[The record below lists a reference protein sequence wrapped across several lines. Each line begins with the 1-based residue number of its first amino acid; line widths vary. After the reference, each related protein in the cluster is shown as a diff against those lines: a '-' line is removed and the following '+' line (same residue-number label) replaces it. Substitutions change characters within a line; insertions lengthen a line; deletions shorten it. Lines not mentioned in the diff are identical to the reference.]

1 MQRFLVWFFAGLTV
15 LFSIPMTS
23 KQALAIPAFA
33 RKYDVPCSLCHSA
46 FPKLNDF
53 GVFFKDNGF
62 QMGGDKDNPVNQ
74 PAAYWPLAMRTPVGY
89 LYTTTNNQ
97 NLDKNGILR
106 PRTERAGSMQDLG
119 IDLLSFGTL
128 APDVTYH
135 IVLTVPGEVGLESA
149 WVRLDKL
156 AGTPLLN
163 FKVGIFE
170 PDIPFPTKRILTLTT
185 DYPIYN
191 YHPGGKFGNGENK
204 SRVEMGL
211 GENQS
216 GVELMGH
223 EDTLGIRYSVAVL
236 EGDNT
241 DLSKK
246 EPLSPDLFESLTYRV
261 AGQRVGLFA
270 YEGSEATKFLTDSGV
285 PIDGTGYAERRFS
298 RLGAD
303 AKLHAGP
310 VDFLILGMVGM
321 DPKQAIDTV
330 QDDPSD
336 PTTLGIQAAPRDGK
350 YNGGFVEVNYHV
362 SPILVLIGRYDRV
375 KNTRQPDPTVAK
387 RSEGDIEQMVFA
399 FRYYLN
405 ISNRTDLALHGEY
418 SQMRTTVAPGL
429 DNVVK
434 STLLAFDFAF

>member
-1 MQRFLVWFFAGLTV
+1 MKRFFPWFFAGLAV
-15 LFSIPMTS
+15 FLSIPLTAE
-23 KQALAIPAFA
+23 QALAIPAFA
-33 RKYDVPCSLCHSA
+33 RKYDVPCSLCHVA

-74 PAAYWPLAMRTPVGY
+74 PAAYWPIAIRTPVGF

-97 NLDKNGILR
+97 DLIKDGNLR
-106 PRTERAGSMQDLG
+106 PRTVRAGSMQDLG

-128 APDVTYH
+128 APDITYH

-156 AGTPLLN
+156 AGTSLLN
-163 FKVGIFE
+163 FKAGIFE
-170 PDIPFPTKRILTLTT
+170 PDIPFPTKRIFTLTT

-191 YHPGGKFGNGENK
+191 YHPAG
-204 SRVEMGL
+204 SVVDMGL

-223 EDTLGIRYSVAVL
+223 EDALGIRYSIAVL

-241 DLSKK
+241 DLGKK
-246 EPLSPDLFESLTYRV
+246 EPLGPDLYESLTYRV
-261 AGQRVGLFA
+261 AGQRIGLFG
-270 YEGSEATKFLTDSGV
+270 YEGSEATKFLTDPSGV
-285 PIDGTGYAERRFS
+285 PLEGTGYADRRFS

-303 AKLHAGP
+303 AKLNVGP
-310 VDFLILGMVGM
+310 VDVLILGMVGM
-321 DPKQAIDTV
+321 DPKQAIDT
-330 QDDPSD
+330 DGD
-336 PTTLGIQAAPRDGK
+336 PTNGIQAAPRNGRYK
-350 YNGGFVEVNYHV
+350 GGFIEVNYQV
-362 SPILVLIGRYDRV
+362 SPILVLIGRYDVV
-375 KNTRQPDPTVAK
+375 KNTLQPDPTVK
-387 RSEGDIEQMVFA
+387 RSEGDIQQMVFV

-418 SQMRTTVAPGL
+418 SQMRTNVAGGL

-434 STLLAFDFAF
+434 SSLLAFDFAF